1 MTSQRRWL
9 VVNETSGSH
18 QEELIAELCEI
29 LGRQAASDV
38 RIIDVKKDG
47 VPSRAELERE
57 GVDALIVH
65 GGDGSLNYTVREL
78 EGWGGALLPLP
89 GGTANLL
96 CHRLFEEC
104 DSTDIARRFV
114 NGEFERRRIECVRGE
129 TVVALSEILAGPGAK
144 WADVREELRESALI
158 EAATDA
164 AEAISESWS
173 GPKVALR
180 NPPLGKEEGYA
191 GVRLSPV
198 GEAIKIQ
205 GYSAGTVGDFLGQ
218 GIAILKHDFREG
230 PHDDLGSVKSV
241 TCVGEDGAP
250 IPLMVDGERFD
261 GRSEERF
268 SLAPLDLDLFCP
280 RT

>member
-1 MTSQRRWL
+1 MTAQRRWL

-18 QEELIAELCEI
+18 QEEMIGDLREI
-29 LGRQAASDV
+29 LGQQAADDV
-38 RIIDVKKDG
+38 HVIDVKHDG
-47 VPSRAELERE
+47 MPKRAELERE
-57 GVDALIVH
+57 GVDVLVVH
-65 GGDGSLNYTVREL
+65 GGDGSLNYAASEL
-78 EGWGGALLPLP
+78 EGWSGALLPLP

-114 NGEFERRRIECVRGE
+114 AGEFERRRLPCVRGE
-129 TVVALSEILAGPGAK
+129 NVLALSEILAGPGAK
-144 WADVREELRESALI
+144 WADVREELRESALL
-158 EAATDA
+158 EAASDA

-180 NPPLGKEEGYA
+180 EPSLGKEDGYA

-198 GEAIKIQ
+198 GDAIKIQ
-205 GYSAGTVGDFLGQ
+205 GYAAGTVGDFLGQ
-218 GIAILKHDFREG
+218 GLAILKHDFREG
-230 PHDDLGSVKSV
+230 PHDDLGAVSSV

-250 IPLMVDGERFD
+250 IPLMVDGERYD
-261 GRSEERF
+261 GRNEERF

-280 RT
+280 RA